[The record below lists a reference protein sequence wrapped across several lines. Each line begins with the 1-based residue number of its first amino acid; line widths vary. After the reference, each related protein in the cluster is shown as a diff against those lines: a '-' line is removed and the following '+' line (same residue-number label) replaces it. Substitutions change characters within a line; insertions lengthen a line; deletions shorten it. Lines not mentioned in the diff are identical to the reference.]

1 MAKILSSRP
10 YAEYL
15 FQESEELERQLTPVV
30 EALAA
35 QYERKTP
42 SGKRKAA
49 SEPSSLDFKT
59 WEEQFQMLTNIAL
72 LTNATSTLRVKLLTE
87 TVPAAFD
94 LLRHELSQSHHFET
108 S

>member
-1 MAKILSSRP
+1 
-10 YAEYL
+10 
-15 FQESEELERQLTPVV
+15 
-30 EALAA
+30 
-35 QYERKTP
+35 
-42 SGKRKAA
+42 
-49 SEPSSLDFKT
+49 
-59 WEEQFQMLTNIAL
+59 MLTNIAL